1 MKQKELRTFYLLTL
15 PPLFLF
21 SLILFFFDP
30 DYLDAALFAF
40 GYSFVLVGWTP
51 YVDELVKTKKYRMSF
66 LRLCFSLTKNVIRYL
81 NIESRPNYCSLTRI
95 CLPMILILILMAL
108 LQTNLGFYYSLIGAS
123 FAEGI
128 IILLKRHLPKEILRT
143 L

>member
-21 SLILFFFDP
+21 SLILLFFDP
-30 DYLDAALFAF
+30 DYLDSALFAF

-51 YVDELVKTKKYRMSF
+51 YVDELVRTRKYRMSF
-66 LRLCFSLTKNVIRYL
+66 LRLSFSLTKNVIKYL
-81 NIESRPNYCSLTRI
+81 NIENKPIYCSLVRTF
-95 CLPMILILILMAL
+95 LPMILILIMMAL
-108 LQTNLGFYYSLIGAS
+108 LKVNLGFYYCLIGSAI
-123 FAEGI
+123 AEGL
-128 IILLKRHLPKEILRT
+128 ILVLKRHLPKEILRT

>member
-1 MKQKELRTFYLLTL
+1 MKQKELRTFYILTL

-21 SLILFFFDP
+21 SLILLFFDP

-66 LRLCFSLTKNVIRYL
+66 LRLCFSLTKNVIKYL
-81 NIESRPNYCSLTRI
+81 NIETRAIYCSLTRMA
-95 CLPMILILILMAL
+95 LPTVLILFLMAL
-108 LQTNLGFYYSLIGAS
+108 LQTNLGFYYTLIGAGL
-123 FAEGI
+123 AEGLI
-128 IILLKRHLPKEILRT
+128 LLLKRHLPKEILRT